1 MRIVRLR
8 FEQLVQAASMLS
20 DLGDADLVAAF
31 GNIAAVEATLR
42 AHADALAA
50 LRAETRAVVEG
61 SGMNA
66 PLNFGARELIVD
78 SFAGGGGASLG
89 IEMALGRSP
98 DIAINHDAQ
107 ALAMH
112 AANHPATLHL
122 PHNVWKVDP
131 IGVTRGRPVGL
142 LWASPDCKH
151 HSKAKGGK
159 PVKREIRDL
168 AWVVVRWARQVRPR
182 VILLENVEEFR
193 DWGPLDLEGRP
204 CKERKGQTFDAFVGE
219 LRRLGYRVDWR
230 ELRACDYGAP
240 TIRKRLFL
248 IARRDGR
255 AIVWPE
261 PTHGAPGSP
270 EVLAGTRA
278 PWRTAAE
285 IIDWSIPC
293 PSIFLS
299 REEGRAIGV
308 NRPLAPNTMARIA
321 KGVKRYVLDAAE
333 PFIVP
338 VTHAGDA
345 RVHGIDEPLRTVTT
359 AQRGEHALISPILV
373 PRYGERPGQE
383 PRTRSVEVPIATVV
397 PTQNGGSLAA
407 VHLSRQF
414 GASVGSAADEP
425 VGTVTAGGGKT
436 AVVAAYLAQ
445 HNGDGHIG
453 REAGAPLSTLT
464 TSGRQQA
471 VVAAFL
477 AQHNS
482 GNVGREASEPLST
495 IVHRGTQQAIVAG
508 FLSNLYGS
516 NDGGGGDLHEPSRTV
531 TAGGSHAAEVRA
543 FLVKYYGSDQ
553 DPRLSE
559 PLHTVTTRGRFGLVE
574 VRGELYA
581 IDDIGMRMLTPR
593 ELFRAQGFPDSYQI
607 ETGVTAGG
615 PIALTKTAQIRM
627 CGNSVSP
634 VVARALVAANYAP
647 DEIAAPARDLRTT
660 VALPLLEAAE

>member
-1 MRIVRLR
+1 MKGSS
-8 FEQLVQAASMLS
+8 ASS
-20 DLGDADLVAAF
+20 
-31 GNIAAVEATLR
+31 
-42 AHADALAA
+42 
-50 LRAETRAVVEG
+50 
-61 SGMNA
+61 
-66 PLNFGARELIVD
+66 ELIVD

-98 DIAINHDAQ
+98 DIAINHDPE

-131 IGVTRGRPVGL
+131 VGVTRGRPVGL

-182 VILLENVEEFR
+182 LILLENVEEFR

-230 ELRACDYGAP
+230 ELRACDFGAP

-248 IARRDGR
+248 VARRDGR

-270 EVLAGTRA
+270 EVLAGARA

-321 KGVKRYVLDAAE
+321 KGVKRYVLDVAE

-359 AQRGEHALISPILV
+359 AQRGEHALVAPFLV

-383 PRTRSVEVPIATVV
+383 PRTRSVEEPIATVV

-425 VGTVTAGGGKT
+425 VGTVTAGGGGKT

-453 REAGAPLSTLT
+453 REAAAPLSTLT

-477 AQHNS
+477 AQHNT
-482 GNVGREASEPLST
+482 GNVGRDASEPLST

-516 NDGGGGDLHEPSRTV
+516 NDGSGGDLQDPARTV

-553 DPRLSE
+553 DPRLGE
-559 PLHTVTTRGRFGLVE
+559 PLHTVTTKDRFGLVE

-593 ELFRAQGFPDSYQI
+593 ELFRAQGFPDSYRI
-607 ETGVTAGG
+607 EMGMTADG

-647 DEIAAPARDLRTT
+647 DELASPVGARRKVD
-660 VALPLLEAAE
+660 LPLLEGAA

>member
-1 MRIVRLR
+1 M
-8 FEQLVQAASMLS
+8 
-20 DLGDADLVAAF
+20 
-31 GNIAAVEATLR
+31 N
-42 AHADALAA
+42 ALAP
-50 LRAETRAVVEG
+50 
-61 SGMNA
+61 SS
-66 PLNFGARELIVD
+66 ELIVD

-98 DIAINHDAQ
+98 DIAINHDAE

-112 AANHPATLHL
+112 AANHPGTRHL

-131 IGVTRGRPVGL
+131 VAVTGGRPVGL

-168 AWVVVRWARQVRPR
+168 AWVVVRWAKQVRPR
-182 VILLENVEEFR
+182 IIILENVEEFR
-193 DWGPLDLEGRP
+193 DWGPLDIDGRP
-204 CKERKGQTFDAFVGE
+204 CKERKGRTFDAWSGE
-219 LRRLGYRVDWR
+219 LRRLGYKVEWR

-248 IARRDGR
+248 ITRRDGR
-255 AIVWPE
+255 KIVWPA
-261 PTHGAPGSP
+261 PTHGRPGSP
-270 EVLAGTRA
+270 DVLSGKLL
-278 PWRTAAE
+278 PWRAAAD

-293 PSIFLS
+293 PSIFLT

-338 VTHAGDA
+338 VTAG
-345 RVHGIDEPLRTVTT
+345 
-359 AQRGEHALISPILV
+359 
-373 PRYGERPGQE
+373 
-383 PRTRSVEVPIATVV
+383 
-397 PTQNGGSLAA
+397 
-407 VHLSRQF
+407 
-414 GASVGSAADEP
+414 
-425 VGTVTAGGGKT
+425 GGGKT
-436 AVVAAYLAQ
+436 ALVAAFIAQ
-445 HNGDGHIG
+445 HN
-453 REAGAPLSTLT
+453 T
-464 TSGRQQA
+464 
-471 VVAAFL
+471 
-477 AQHNS
+477 
-482 GNVGREASEPLST
+482 GNVGREAAAPLST

-516 NDGGGGDLHEPSRTV
+516 NDGGGGDMREPSRTV

-553 DPRLSE
+553 DPRLDE
-559 PLHTVTTRGRFGLVE
+559 PLHTVTTRDRFGLVE
-574 VRGELYA
+574 VRGELYR

-607 ETGVTAGG
+607 ETGRTPDG
-615 PIALTKTAQIRM
+615 PIALTKTSQVRM

-634 VVARALVAANYAP
+634 VMAKALAGANYFPDELDRGPPKRARAG
-647 DEIAAPARDLRTT
+647 
-660 VALPLLEAAE
+660 LPLLEAAE

>member
-1 MRIVRLR
+1 V
-8 FEQLVQAASMLS
+8 
-20 DLGDADLVAAF
+20 
-31 GNIAAVEATLR
+31 N
-42 AHADALAA
+42 ALAPF
-50 LRAETRAVVEG
+50 
-61 SGMNA
+61 S
-66 PLNFGARELIVD
+66 ELIVD

-131 IGVTRGRPVGL
+131 VGVTRGRPVGL

-230 ELRACDYGAP
+230 ELRACDFGAP

-248 IARRDGR
+248 DARRDGR

-261 PTHGAPGSP
+261 PTHGAPDSP
-270 EVLAGTRA
+270 EVLAGARA

-285 IIDWSIPC
+285 IIDWSLPC

-359 AQRGEHALISPILV
+359 AQRGEHAIVAPFLV

-383 PRTRSVEVPIATVV
+383 PRTRSVEEPMATIV
-397 PTQNGGSLAA
+397 PTANGGSLAA

-414 GASVGSAADEP
+414 GASVGSGADEP
-425 VGTVTAGGGKT
+425 IGTVTAGGGGKT
-436 AVVAAYLAQ
+436 
-445 HNGDGHIG
+445 
-453 REAGAPLSTLT
+453 
-464 TSGRQQA
+464 A

-477 AQHNS
+477 AQHNT
-482 GNVGREASEPLST
+482 GNVGRAASEPLST

-516 NDGGGGDLHEPSRTV
+516 NDGGGGDLREPLRTV
-531 TAGGSHAAEVRA
+531 TAGGAHAAEVRA
-543 FLVKYYGSDQ
+543 FLVKYYGTDQ
-553 DPRLSE
+553 DPRLGE
-559 PLHTVTTRGRFGLVE
+559 PLHTVTTKDRFGLVE

-581 IDDIGMRMLTPR
+581 IDDIGMRMLIPR
-593 ELFRAQGFPDSYQI
+593 ELFRAQGFPDSYRI
-607 ETGVTAGG
+607 EAGVTAAGA
-615 PIALTKTAQIRM
+615 IALTKTAQIRM

-647 DEIAAPARDLRTT
+647 DEFAPPVGARRKVD
-660 VALPLLEAAE
+660 LPLLASALCATEAA